1 MFFIIYFEI
10 NFSIGSSRYYSTTI
24 LLFSPLTRIWWLW
37 PATSSELQKSG
48 FFRIQKFT
56 PKVRDSRQLQ
66 PNKKCVIRDISI
78 LKRLKTVWNK
88 RKQCKIPGNSVKQSQ
103 TKTLLVSSC
112 CHKHLKKF
120 SPPFITFS
128 TRIFTPVGKS
138 LHEQRSHRSHLF
150 AALPIWSN
158 LPTIMLT

>member
-1 MFFIIYFEI
+1 MYCDKSLIY
-10 NFSIGSSRYYSTTI
+10 
-24 LLFSPLTRIWWLW
+24 
-37 PATSSELQKSG
+37 
-48 FFRIQKFT
+48 
-56 PKVRDSRQLQ
+56 
-66 PNKKCVIRDISI
+66 
-78 LKRLKTVWNK
+78 
-88 RKQCKIPGNSVKQSQ
+88 QCETPGNSVKQSQ

-150 AALPIWSN
+150 AALVKIDGDGEASDFENDEIENAFIMSN
-158 LPTIMLT
+158 DKKHNSELSDTVLLQ